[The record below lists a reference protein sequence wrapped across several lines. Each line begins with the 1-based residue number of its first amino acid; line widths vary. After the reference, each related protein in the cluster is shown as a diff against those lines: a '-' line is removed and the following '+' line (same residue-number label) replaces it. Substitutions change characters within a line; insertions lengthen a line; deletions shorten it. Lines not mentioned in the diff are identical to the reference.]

1 MDQPCHNNSSHI
13 IAIFDIM
20 TTLTIRPTTEEQET
34 AIRIFLDALHVD
46 YKATEE
52 VDDTAYLLSSD
63 ANAEHLQQSIDQGQ
77 KGQVTKLSLDD
88 IWKP

>member
-1 MDQPCHNNSSHI
+1 
-13 IAIFDIM
+13 M
-20 TTLTIRPTTEEQET
+20 TTLTIHPTTEDQET

-46 YKATEE
+46 YKASDDLDETE
-52 VDDTAYLLSSD
+52 YLLSST
-63 ANAEHLQQSIDQGQ
+63 ANVEHLNRAIEQVQ